1 MESLKHPFYN
11 IVSKE
16 IAANDLLREFTKH
29 FDSQLST
36 RNRNRL
42 LVAIKIYSGIL
53 ESVVK
58 TSLIPSLLSNN
69 FIQHILN
76 YYKNIKDDYEFQK
89 SMHNFFETLLG
100 TLKKDQVKSKTKIS
114 VLKKLLFFPGTFIFE
129 KITKSKIVQHITS
142 SLDDDG
148 VKNLA
153 ALYRGVVTGSER
165 IDSQDEHWLNND
177 RLYAAHLLVKLL
189 NLLVVK
195 EENDWKVEQ
204 LCFLVDLG
212 LFKND
217 SEVNVGSELAG
228 KIF

>member
-1 MESLKHPFYN
+1 M
-11 IVSKE
+11 
-16 IAANDLLREFTKH
+16 
-29 FDSQLST
+29 
-36 RNRNRL
+36 
-42 LVAIKIYSGIL
+42 
-53 ESVVK
+53 K
-58 TSLIPSLLSNN
+58 TSHIPSLLSNN

-89 SMHNFFETLLG
+89 SMHNFFETLLA

-114 VLKKLLFFPGTFIFE
+114 VLKKLLFYPGTFIFE

-142 SLDDDG
+142 NLDDDG

-189 NLLVVK
+189 NLPVVK

-204 LCFLVDLG
+204 LSFLVDLG